1 MAATP
6 SFWLG
11 QFFFVFSFSTLDRV
25 WYFWHEGRKIRILNR
40 KLEEE
45 GIKASKE
52 LEQRNALQIKGVN
65 YFRRKCPH
73 PMRFSNAYPNWFHFL
88 SHRSRLCIRLRR
100 WLE

>member
-1 MAATP
+1 MAGTP

-25 WYFWHEGRKIRILNR
+25 WYFWHEGRKVRILNR

-52 LEQRNALQIKGVN
+52 LERRNALQIKGVN
-65 YFRRKCPH
+65 YFRRKCPEKNISTVVLTGFYF
-73 PMRFSNAYPNWFHFL
+73 FS
-88 SHRSRLCIRLRR
+88 
-100 WLE
+100 